1 MKKEL
6 PIPKTLR
13 SSPIFVSDSEEEIEA
28 WQSADQKTQKR
39 LSAIAS
45 GEKTSLEFKENLN
58 LDSQQWAE
66 ATFGP
71 GLSPS
76 KPSPSSSR
84 TPVHKVTFKTLK
96 AEIQQLESKVQNLEI
111 ASVQKDRYILRME
124 TEWQKITNERD
135 QLASDLKQVEAEMK
149 GWREKSAMESERI
162 KECEGREND
171 LKEEVTRLE
180 DAQRSLVRVC
190 RKVAMIISAPLSFSN
205 GASLDDIDR
214 VIDHRPYRRLPL
226 VRRSLPL
233 TTPQDDIPVI
243 S

>member
-1 MKKEL
+1 MKKE
-6 PIPKTLR
+6 PHISKTLR
-13 SSPIFVSDSEEEIEA
+13 SSPIFVSYSEEEIEV
-28 WQSADQKTQKR
+28 QSADQKTRKR
-39 LSAIAS
+39 LSAIVS

-71 GLSPS
+71 GSSPS
-76 KPSPSSSR
+76 KPSPSSLR
-84 TPVHKVTFKTLK
+84 TPVHEVTFKTLK
-96 AEIQQLESKVQNLEI
+96 AEIQQLKSKVQNLEI

-124 TEWQKITNERD
+124 TEWQKITNKRD
-135 QLASDLKQVEAEMK
+135 QLVSDLKQADAEMK
-149 GWREKSAMESERI
+149 GWREKSAVESERI

-190 RKVAMIISAPLSFSN
+190 RKVAMIISALLSFSN

-214 VIDHRPYRRLPL
+214 VIDRRPHRRLPL

-233 TTPQDDIPVI
+233 TTPQDDIPAI

>member
-124 TEWQKITNERD
+124 TEWQKMTNERD
-135 QLASDLKQVEAEMK
+135 QLVSDLKQAEAEMK
-149 GWREKSAMESERI
+149 GWRRR
-162 KECEGREND
+162 REND

-180 DAQRSLVRVC
+180 DAQRSVVRVC

-214 VIDHRPYRRLPL
+214 VIDRRPYRRLPL